1 MLQTNRQLRKEAGD
15 IYYHENTFLFG
26 ISHFEASIYVSPI
39 YSLADPD

>member
-26 ISHFEASIYVSPI
+26 ISHFEASIYVS
-39 YSLADPD
+39 